1 LATKEIVGRGTWNS
15 KLGFILAAAGSAV
28 GLGNIWGY
36 PTQVADN
43 GGAAFILVYLVCCI
57 LVGIPVMIA
66 EITIGRKTGKN
77 PVGAFKALDTTGFG
91 SIIGYWGVLCGFMIL
106 AFYLVISGWT
116 LAYVF
121 EEITKYTGNND
132 LALWFGDLSNGPKN
146 AAFTVVFLLLTIGI
160 INGGVSNGIERATKF
175 LMPVLIFILVIM
187 IIYVLQL
194 EGSAEGVRK
203 YLMPDFSQINMDL
216 ALSAMGQAFF
226 SLSLGM
232 GALITYGS
240 YLKKDQNIVESAV
253 YVTVTDILIAFIAG
267 MLVIPAMY
275 VALGQGIQIFD
286 AEGDLI
292 SSVSLVFT
300 VLPQLFEN
308 IGGMLGLTISV
319 SFFLLL
325 GLAALTSAIS
335 LLEVPVSYMIDE
347 HNMRRKT
354 ASWSVGGAIGIVA
367 IIISFD
373 IGLIDW
379 FVYIFNEIGLPLGGL
394 MLCIFLGWVWKT
406 ENAIVEIK
414 QGYENV
420 DNSNFAK
427 IWGIFIKYICPIL
440 IGIVFVT
447 TLLDILR
454 NL

>member
-1 LATKEIVGRGTWNS
+1 MATTQTSDRGNWNS

-57 LVGIPVMIA
+57 LVGLPVMIA

-77 PVGAFKALDTTGFG
+77 PVGAFKALDKTGYAHL
-91 SIIGYWGVLCGFMIL
+91 IGYWGVLCGFMIL

-121 EEITKYTGNND
+121 EEIFRFTGN
-132 LALWFGDLSNGPKN
+132 AGYAAWFGDLTNGPKN
-146 AAFTVVFLLLTIGI
+146 AAFTVIFLLLTISI

-175 LMPVLIFILVIM
+175 LMPVLLFILVIM
-187 IIYVLQL
+187 IFYVLRL
-194 EGSAEGVRK
+194 EGSAEGIRQ
-203 YLMPDFSQINMDL
+203 YLKPDFSLINIDL
-216 ALSAMGQAFF
+216 TLSAMGQAFF

-240 YLKKDQNIVESAV
+240 YLKRDQNIVESAT
-253 YVTVTDILIAFIAG
+253 YVTVTDITIAFTAG

-275 VALGQGIQIFD
+275 VALAQGITIF
-286 AEGDLI
+286 GDDGELI

-308 IGGMLGLTISV
+308 IGGALGLTISI

-325 GLAALTSAIS
+325 ALAALTSAIS

-347 HNMRRKT
+347 HNMRRKN
-354 ASWSVGGAIGIVA
+354 ASWVIGGSIGVVA
-367 IIISFD
+367 VIISFD
-373 IGLIDW
+373 INLIDY

-394 MLCIFLGWVWKT
+394 MLCLFLGWVWKT
-406 ENAIVEIK
+406 ENAVVEIK
-414 QGYENV
+414 HGFENA
-420 DNSNFAK
+420 DNSVFVK
-427 IWGIFIKYICPIL
+427 LWRIFIKYICPVL
-440 IGIVFVT
+440 IAIVFIT
-447 TLLDILR
+447 TVLDIIR
-454 NL
+454 S